1 MKQVQKDLMMVIKCV
16 LHHDGLPER
25 INSMSS
31 GEKSELLNYAR
42 KQNLLPFFQYFDS
55 FFEGGQAE
63 TFRNSIFSC
72 VYMDAVLSE
81 EVHGLLDQFE
91 ADGIGC
97 VPLKGIQTKAL
108 YPSTELR
115 TMGDL
120 DILYQGRQSKKLRET
135 MEKLGYE
142 WHGEA
147 AKHDHYQ
154 KGPIIVEMHKDLLP
168 AESHAY
174 GYFKDIWERTK
185 KADGKTYVRQMKP
198 EDHYMYTV
206 CHLIEHFI
214 RGGIGIRMVL
224 DIYVLFYLHDLDQGY
239 IRDAAEQ
246 MGIADFEDSIRMLAL
261 SWFGTKEQI
270 EKELRPGLQLGEL
283 EEYIVSGGVFGSE
296 ENAVQNGALH
306 TSGSIRYMTRT
317 VFLPY
322 ASMKTVFPWLKTPF
336 LLPAAWILRI
346 WNVVTK
352 RKENIRLLFHNAE
365 AYRHIEA
372 SEKDKRRRFFERW
385 GLGNT
390 L

>member
-1 MKQVQKDLMMVIKCV
+1 MKQVQKDLMTVIKCV

-25 INSMSS
+25 INRMSS

-55 FFEGGQAE
+55 FFEGDQAE
-63 TFRNSIFSC
+63 VFRNSIFSC

-135 MEKLGYE
+135 MEKMGYE

-168 AESHAY
+168 AESMRM
-174 GYFKDIWERTK
+174 DIS
-185 KADGKTYVRQMKP
+185 KTY
-198 EDHYMYTV
+198 
-206 CHLIEHFI
+206 
-214 RGGIGIRMVL
+214 G
-224 DIYVLFYLHDLDQGY
+224 
-239 IRDAAEQ
+239 
-246 MGIADFEDSIRMLAL
+246 
-261 SWFGTKEQI
+261 
-270 EKELRPGLQLGEL
+270 
-283 EEYIVSGGVFGSE
+283 
-296 ENAVQNGALH
+296 NAPKKLTG
-306 TSGSIRYMTRT
+306 
-317 VFLPY
+317 
-322 ASMKTVFPWLKTPF
+322 
-336 LLPAAWILRI
+336 
-346 WNVVTK
+346 
-352 RKENIRLLFHNAE
+352 
-365 AYRHIEA
+365 RHM
-372 SEKDKRRRFFERW
+372 
-385 GLGNT
+385 
-390 L
+390 